1 MKITVEPT
9 RGRVAVYDE
18 GGIQRKIV
26 YFNISIPTY
35 LYTQIYNKILGCIK
49 SAEKEKETRKY
60 IYIYNAQWR
69 ALVSREYIQRRVVS
83 LKHANDPQ

>member
-18 GGIQRKIV
+18 GGIQRRIV

-60 IYIYNAQWR
+60 IYIYIMHSGERWSAGN
-69 ALVSREYIQRRVVS
+69 IQRRVVS